1 MRGVDL
7 GAEGKSGAADKA
19 ARGPGAPTCP
29 QLAAIGASEPTSL
42 ADGGMS
48 AGGAIEVARGRGA
61 RDDIRLSAVTGRG
74 RQVGY

>member
-1 MRGVDL
+1 MDSNQSRRAFLRRSATL
-7 GAEGKSGAADKA
+7 GIAGGAA
-19 ARGPGAPTCP
+19 PFVT

-61 RDDIRLSAVTGRG
+61 RDDIRLGAVTGRG